1 MKAHA
6 VQYTIRGVPAEVDAP
21 LRRRANALG
30 VSINQLVIDE
40 LVKATVGKRRHADFA
55 EFVGAWQADEDFD
68 AAVAEQR
75 RVYES
80 DWE

>member
-1 MKAHA
+1 M
-6 VQYTIRGVPAEVDAP
+6 QYTIRGIPVEVDFA
-21 LRRRANALG
+21 LRRRAKALG
-30 VSINQLVIDE
+30 VSINRLIVDE
-40 LVKATVGKRRHADFA
+40 LVKATVGRRKLGDFS
-55 EFVGAWQADEDFD
+55 EFVGTWQPDEAYD